1 MQDFILTYLMPI
13 LIPALLGVSLVPVMG
28 GLKKL
33 SIWVDGLPAW
43 AQRAIVGLLAV
54 GATQLGKLVGVPIPE
69 DVLHMNGEAVTAL
82 LTALIAFAT
91 HKLTKKA

>member
-1 MQDFILTYLMPI
+1 MWSTLLTALLPI
-13 LIPALLGVSLVPVMG
+13 LLSALLGVSLVPVMTA
-28 GLKKL
+28 LKKAAA
-33 SIWVDGLPAW
+33 WVDDLPAW

-54 GATQLGKLVGVPIPE
+54 GATQLGAVLGIPIPE

-91 HKLTKKA
+91 HKLTKKG